1 MFPYPSGVGLHVGHH
16 YNYSIADSY
25 CRWKRHRG
33 VDVFQPF
40 GYDAFGLP
48 AENYARQVGGDPRE
62 ITMQNIARF
71 REQMAAMNTTFE
83 ERLVTCEPEYVKW
96 TQWIFRLMQERGLAY
111 KAWSDVNWCQGCETV
126 LANEQVRDDTCE
138 RCGSLVEKRNMNQWF
153 FRITD
158 YRDRLLANLDTIDYP
173 AGTKKM
179 QREWLENLHD
189 WCVSRQRSWG
199 CPIPVEGETDTLDT
213 FVDSSF
219 YYLRYLTDSQDE
231 FLPAKDY
238 RPVDL
243 YIGGVEH
250 ATGHLIFA
258 RFVHMVLYDAG
269 IVPQEE
275 PFNRVIHQGMVT
287 RDGAKMGKS
296 KGNAVD
302 PDAYDPDELRLYLM
316 FMGPYTEGGDWN
328 DASIKGVSKF
338 LNRMRAWLDVPALI
352 GEVEGR
358 PVILGTNLEPYVI
371 FEGLDQGMTIESFM
385 EEFSITREQV
395 EEAMRWHHRLGY
407 DLLRALDGDAYMT
420 ELANPQPVDP
430 EIAALFTLP
439 LDRLEEDINRE
450 VDRLKF
456 NRVVSTLM
464 TFYNNHKSV
473 KPSRVE
479 ADRLIDI
486 LRNFA
491 PGFTIG

>member
-1 MFPYPSGVGLHVGHH
+1 MYWKVAWSSVNSMNIVVMFPYPSGAGLHVGHH
-16 YNYSIADSY
+16 YNYSIMDSY
-25 CRWKRHRG
+25 CRWQRHRG
-33 VDVFQPF
+33 HEVFQPF

-48 AENYARQVGGDPRE
+48 AENYARQVGGNPRE
-62 ITMQNIARF
+62 ITMQNIGRF
-71 REQMAAMNTTFE
+71 REQMAAMNTQFE
-83 ERLVTCEPEYVKW
+83 ERLITCEPDYVKW
-96 TQWIFRLMQERGLAY
+96 TQWLFRLMQDRGLAY

-126 LANEQVRDDTCE
+126 LANEQVVDDTCE
-138 RCGSLVEKRNMNQWF
+138 RCGSLADKRNMNQWF
-153 FRITD
+153 FRITN
-158 YRDRLLANLDTIDYP
+158 YRDRMLANLDFIDYP

-179 QREWLENLHD
+179 QRERLMNLND

-219 YYLRYLTDSQDE
+219 YYLRYLTDNKDE
-231 FLPAKDY
+231 FLPKDQY
-238 RPVDL
+238 RPIDL
-243 YIGGVEH
+243 YVGGSEH
-250 ATGHLIFA
+250 AVGHLIFS

-338 LNRMRAWLDVPALI
+338 LKRMKAWLSQDP
-352 GEVEGR
+352 
-358 PVILGTNLEPYVI
+358 
-371 FEGLDQGMTIESFM
+371 
-385 EEFSITREQV
+385 
-395 EEAMRWHHRLGY
+395 
-407 DLLRALDGDAYMT
+407 LDG
-420 ELANPQPVDP
+420 EGS
-430 EIAALFTLP
+430 LP
-439 LDRLEEDINRE
+439 LDKLEEDINRE

-464 TFYNNHKSV
+464 TFYNSNKGV
-473 KPSRVE
+473 IPSRTE
-479 ADRLIDI
+479 AERGQAI

-491 PGFTIG
+491 PGFTL